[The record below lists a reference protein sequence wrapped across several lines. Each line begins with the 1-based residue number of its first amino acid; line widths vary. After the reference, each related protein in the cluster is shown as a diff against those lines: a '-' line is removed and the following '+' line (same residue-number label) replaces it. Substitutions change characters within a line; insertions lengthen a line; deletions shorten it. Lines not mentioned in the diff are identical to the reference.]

1 MALEEAETGDSIDKS
16 AYEQALPDLRVD
28 LINAQYELQNADF
41 PVIVLIGADDRIAA
55 DDLIDTLNEWMDA
68 RYIDTR
74 WFGRRSEEESERPR
88 FWRYWRE
95 LPPKGRIGVFAGAWA
110 TNPITEQLFGR
121 QDKAYFRRRLEHI
134 RRFEQTLV
142 DDGALVLK
150 FWLHLPVREH
160 HKRAQAASKHKHKY
174 WKFDQDD
181 WKIYKVLDK
190 VLPLCEEL
198 ISATDTACC
207 PWQLVETTNPRCRDL
222 TVARSLLRAIRAR
235 LDETPAKAPSPA
247 PAASPAEPCCGP
259 LDAVDL
265 ASELKDY
272 DTYKSQLHKYQQ
284 KIYRRTAKAAE
295 DGRTSIL
302 VFEGW
307 DAAGKGGAIRRLTRA
322 MSARHYR
329 VVPISA
335 PTDEELARQYLW
347 RFWRQLPRA
356 GKVLIFDRSWYGRVM
371 VERVEG
377 YASIEAWQRAYQEIN
392 DFESQLVEY
401 GFNVQKFWLHID
413 PDEQLRRFKAREKTP
428 YKKYKITE
436 DDYRNRNKWDAYV
449 CAVNEMV
456 ERTSIPQAPW
466 HLVPAN
472 DKRYARVQIARI
484 FSDSLK
490 FNV

>member
-1 MALEEAETGDSIDKS
+1 MVLEEAETGDSIGKS
-16 AYEQALPDLRVD
+16 EYEQALPDLRVD
-28 LINAQYELQNADF
+28 LINIQYELQNAGF
-41 PVIVLIGADDRIAA
+41 PVIVLIGADDRIGA
-55 DDLIDTLNEWMDA
+55 DELIDTLNEWMDA

-110 TNPITEQLFGR
+110 TNPITEQLFGKR
-121 QDKAYFRRRLEHI
+121 DHAFFRRRLEHI

-142 DDGALVLK
+142 DDGALLLK

-160 HKRAQAASKHKHKY
+160 HKRAHAARKHKHKY

-181 WKIYKVLDK
+181 WKTYKVLDK

-198 ISATDTACC
+198 ISATDTPCC
-207 PWQLVETTNPRCRDL
+207 PWQLVETTNSRCRDL

-235 LDETPAKAPSPA
+235 LDESQP
-247 PAASPAEPCCGP
+247 ASPKPVPVPDEPCCGP

-265 ASELKDY
+265 GCELEDY
-272 DTYKSQLHKYQQ
+272 NSYKTELRKYQQ
-284 KIYRRTAKAAE
+284 KIFRRSEKAAS
-295 DGRTSIL
+295 DGRTSVL

-307 DAAGKGGAIRRLTRA
+307 DAAGKGGAIRRLTQA
-322 MSARHYR
+322 MSARNYR
-329 VVPISA
+329 VVPIAA
-335 PTDEELARQYLW
+335 PTDEELAHQYLW

-356 GKVLIFDRSWYGRVM
+356 GRVLIFDRSWYGRVL

-377 YASIEAWQRAYQEIN
+377 YASSEAWQRAYQEIN
-392 DFESQLVEY
+392 DFEAQLFEY

-413 PDEQLRRFKAREKTP
+413 PEEQLRRFKAREKTP

-436 DDYRNRNKWDAYV
+436 DDYRNRGKWDAYV

-456 ERTSIPQAPW
+456 ERTSTDFAPW

-472 DKRYARVQIARI
+472 SKRYARVQIARI

-490 FNV
+490 DGK

>member
-1 MALEEAETGDSIDKS
+1 VE
-16 AYEQALPDLRVD
+16 

-41 PVIVLIGADDRIAA
+41 PVIVLIGADDRIAT

-74 WFGRRSEEESERPR
+74 WFGRRSEEESQRPH

-95 LPPKGRIGVFAGAWA
+95 LPPRGRIGVFAGAWA
-110 TNPITEQLFGR
+110 TNPIVEQLFGR
-121 QDKAYFRRRLEHI
+121 QDKKDFSRRLEHI

-142 DDGALVLK
+142 DDGALLLK
-150 FWLHLPVREH
+150 FWLHLPEKEH
-160 HKRAQAASKHKHKY
+160 HKRARAARKDHHKF
-174 WKFDQDD
+174 WKFDEED
-181 WKIYKVLDK
+181 WKTYKVLDK
-190 VLPLCEEL
+190 ILPLCEQLLRE
-198 ISATDTACC
+198 TDSPCC
-207 PWQLVETTNPRCRDL
+207 PWQLVETTDARCRDL
-222 TVARSLLRAIRAR
+222 TVARTLLKAIRQR
-235 LDETPAKAPSPA
+235 LDEAQEKPPPSPA
-247 PAASPAEPCCGP
+247 PLPAEPCCGP

-265 ASELKDY
+265 SSELVY
-272 DTYKSQLHKYQQ
+272 DTYKRKLHKLQQ
-284 KIYRRTAKAAE
+284 KIHRRSLRAARE
-295 DGRTSIL
+295 GRTSVL

-307 DAAGKGGAIRRLTRA
+307 DAAGKGGAIRRLTHA

-329 VVPISA
+329 VIPIAA

-356 GKVLIFDRSWYGRVM
+356 GRVVIFDRSWYGRVL

-377 YASIEAWQRAYQEIN
+377 YASQDAWQRAYREIN

-401 GFNVQKFWLHID
+401 GINVQKFWLHVD

-436 DDYRNRNKWDAYV
+436 EDYRNREKWDAYV

-456 ERTSIPQAPW
+456 ERTSSKLAPW
-466 HLVPAN
+466 HLIPAN
-472 DKRYARVQIARI
+472 NKRFARVEIARI
-484 FSDSLK
+484 FSRSLK
-490 FNV
+490 GGD